1 MLERIIGVFKLDRK
15 VFAEVERDESATT
28 QAAIV
33 VAIVAAL
40 SVVGTILQV
49 LINLV
54 RGGKMELGA
63 TLFSIIVTFVVTF
76 INWAIWAGVT
86 YLIGTKLF
94 KGTATMG
101 EMLRVI
107 GFAYAPRMLSII
119 PCIGGDRRDLVA
131 DRQLPCGQGRPR
143 PGRHRDDRH
152 DRGGVAGDH
161 CHRRHPRDARSRWR
175 DGTRGHQRPT
185 WRLIADSDRLTQCPD
200 RTGSAAGPVF
210 CSPHLIY

>member
-15 VFAEVERDESATT
+15 VFAEVEQDESATT

-40 SVVGTILQV
+40 SVVGTILQM

-54 RGGKMELGA
+54 RGGEMELGA
-63 TLFSIIVTFVVTF
+63 TLLSVIVTFVVTF
-76 INWAIWAGVT
+76 VNWAIWAGVT

-119 PCIGGDRRDLVA
+119 PCIGGVIGA
-131 DRQLPCGQGRPR
+131 IW
-143 PGRHRDDRH
+143 
-152 DRGGVAGDH
+152 
-161 CHRRHPRDARSRWR
+161 S
-175 DGTRGHQRPT
+175 
-185 WRLIADSDRLTQCPD
+185 LIASYLAVKEGLDLDD
-200 RTGSAAGPVF
+200 TGTIVTIVVGWLVTIVIGVILGMLGVGGAMGLGAISG
-210 CSPHLIY
+210 LLGG